1 MKQILITG
9 AAGFVGFH
17 LSKKLLSQG
26 YEVLGVDSLVPYYDV
41 RLKTSRLARLGIRE
55 GDIRDGKVLTGDTH
69 PGFRFLKS
77 DLADRAGTGQLF
89 GEHAFSHVVHLAA
102 QAGVRESL
110 RSPYQYIDSNI
121 NGLITILEGCR
132 HHMPTHLVMA
142 SSSSVYGNNE
152 KVPFSETDPVDQ
164 PISLYAATKKSGEL
178 MAYTYAHLFGLPV
191 TALRFFTVYG
201 PWGRPDM
208 AYYKF
213 TEAIMEGRPIDVY
226 NEGDLYRDFTY
237 IDDVVD
243 AISRLIHEP
252 PGGEP
257 PCSILN
263 IGHSEPVKLMDFIRV
278 LERLLGKK
286 ARMNFLPMQPGDV
299 YRTFADVERL
309 DAVVGYKPATSI
321 EEGLSRF
328 VDWYLDYRKGRP

>member
-17 LSKKLLSQG
+17 LSRKLLALG
-26 YEVLGVDSLVPYYDV
+26 FEVFGVDSLVPYYDV
-41 RLKTSRLARLGIRE
+41 GLKTARLAQLGISP
-55 GDIRDGKVLTGDTH
+55 GDIEDGKVLTGGSH
-69 PGFRFLKS
+69 PGFRFIKA
-77 DLADRAGTGQLF
+77 DLADREKTEKLF
-89 GEHAFSHVVHLAA
+89 SRQAFSQVVHLAA

-132 HHMPTHLVMA
+132 HHLPNHLVMA
-142 SSSSVYGNNE
+142 SSSSVYGNNK
-152 KVPFSETDPVDQ
+152 KVPFAESDPVDH

-178 MAYTYAHLFGLPV
+178 MAYTYAHLFGVPI

-213 TEAIMEGRPIDVY
+213 AQAIMEGRPIDVY
-226 NEGDLYRDFTY
+226 NKGELYRDFTY
-237 IDDVVD
+237 VDDVVD
-243 AISRLIHEP
+243 AISRLLDHP
-252 PGGEP
+252 PGETP

-263 IGHSEPVKLMDFIRV
+263 IGHSEPVRLMDFIQI
-278 LERLLGKK
+278 LEKLLGRK
-286 ARMNFLPMQPGDV
+286 AKINYLPMQPGDV
-299 YRTFADVERL
+299 YQTYADVNRL
-309 DAVVGYKPATSI
+309 DSKVGYKPSTSI

-328 VDWYLDYRKGRP
+328 VEWFLDYHKRS